1 MAINLTN
8 KETNKAKAND
18 ITYTVL
24 EECGTI
30 DTKSYTKKGED
41 VTENLKLRYLA
52 WNNGEPRYDLRWWI
66 ENAEGEKCGKGVGLT
81 GEALIALGKLITE
94 LQNDTPKAKETTKAC
109 KTKRNA
115 SITKKK

>member
-30 DTKSYTKKGED
+30 DTKSYTKKGEE
-41 VTENLKLRYLA
+41 VTETLRLRYLT

-66 ENAEGEKCGKGVGLT
+66 ETNDGEKCGKGVGLT

-94 LQNDTPKAKETTKAC
+94 RPDDTPKAKETPTSTK
-109 KTKRNA
+109 
-115 SITKKK
+115 

>member
-8 KETNKAKAND
+8 KENTKAKAND

-24 EECGTI
+24 EECGAI

-41 VTENLKLRYLA
+41 VTETLRLRYLA
-52 WNNGEPRYDLRWWI
+52 WNNGEPRYDLRWWV
-66 ENAEGEKCGKGVGLT
+66 ETSEGEKCGKGVGLT
-81 GEALIALGKLITE
+81 GEALIALGNLITE
-94 LQNDTPKAKETTKAC
+94 MQKPEKKEKPVAC

-115 SITKKK
+115 TTTKKK